1 MKTKK
6 PYFIIIYGPTGV
18 GKTDFS
24 LDFAQ
29 TLGQAHVVNAD
40 LGQFYTPLTIGTAKP
55 DWQSTPVEHHLF
67 DVINEPVNFSVQ
79 EYRRETLA
87 IFDLLWGKNITP
99 LLVGGSGFYIKS
111 LLFPLCGFDDQLK
124 TAHFRD
130 ERYQHYSS
138 EDLWKQLYEID
149 PDRAARVYPQDKY
162 RICCALDIWHATGEK
177 PSKFV
182 PRYNPPASFLM
193 IRLTRSR
200 DDLYNR
206 INQRTAVMIK
216 SGWVDE
222 VKTLMGTPWEQ
233 FLYKKKLIGYDDII
247 AFLKGDRYKNLDE
260 LSTAIAQ
267 KTRNYAKRQ
276 ETFWGNLARSVERAS
291 RTQCS
296 YTASIRSINLTL
308 SSVDLYI
315 KELSEHVQTYYANN
329 G

>member
-24 LDFAQ
+24 LELARALD
-29 TLGQAHVVNAD
+29 QAHVVNAD

-55 DWQSTPVEHHLF
+55 DWQSGPVKHHLF
-67 DVINEPVNFSVQ
+67 DSIEEPVNFSVQ

-87 IFDLLWGKNITP
+87 VFDTLWKKSITP

-111 LLFPLCGFDDQLK
+111 LVFPLCGFDDQPR

-130 ERYQHYSS
+130 ERYQQYSS
-138 EDLWKQLYEID
+138 AALWQHLHAID
-149 PDRAARVYPQDKY
+149 PDRAARIYPQDKY
-162 RICCALDIWHATGEK
+162 RICCALDIWHTTGKK
-177 PSKFV
+177 PSEFV
-182 PRYNPPASFLM
+182 PRYDPPASFLM

-200 DDLYNR
+200 DDLYMR
-206 INQRTAVMIK
+206 INQRTEDMIK
-216 SGWVDE
+216 SGWIDE
-222 VKTLMGTPWEQ
+222 VKALMGTPWEQ

-247 AFLKGDRYKNLDE
+247 DFLRGCRYKNLDE
-260 LSTAIAQ
+260 LSAAIAQ

-276 ETFWGNLARSVERAS
+276 ETFWGNLAHAVERES
-291 RTQCS
+291 RAQCS

-315 KELSEHVQTYYANN
+315 KELSEHVQAYYANN